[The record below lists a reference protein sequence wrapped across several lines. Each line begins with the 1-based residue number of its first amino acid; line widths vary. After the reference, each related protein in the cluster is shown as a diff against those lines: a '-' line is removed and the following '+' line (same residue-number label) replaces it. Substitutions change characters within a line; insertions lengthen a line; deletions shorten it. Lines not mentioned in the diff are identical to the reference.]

1 MRKQF
6 SSPGLLFGV
15 YLILNGT
22 ERFMIEK
29 IRINTTYNIFNHA
42 ITQAELISSALI
54 LLGFILI
61 YISKSGKL
69 QKT

>member
-1 MRKQF
+1 
-6 SSPGLLFGV
+6 
-15 YLILNGT
+15 
-22 ERFMIEK
+22 MIEK

-61 YISKSGKL
+61 YVSKLGKS
-69 QKT
+69 QKI